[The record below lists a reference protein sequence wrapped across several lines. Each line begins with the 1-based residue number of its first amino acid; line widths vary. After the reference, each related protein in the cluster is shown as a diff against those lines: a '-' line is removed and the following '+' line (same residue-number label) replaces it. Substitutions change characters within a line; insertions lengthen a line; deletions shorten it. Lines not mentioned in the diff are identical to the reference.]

1 MYPAI
6 EWAVP
11 ADPHIL
17 DELARYDGWHTPK
30 NLELNTEFSRQWI
43 AQRCRVFVDHE
54 LAARHDSAPAYQIT
68 DHGQAV
74 AAGEKLPEE

>member
-30 NLELNTEFSRQWI
+30 NLELNTDFS
-43 AQRCRVFVDHE
+43 
-54 LAARHDSAPAYQIT
+54 
-68 DHGQAV
+68 
-74 AAGEKLPEE
+74 